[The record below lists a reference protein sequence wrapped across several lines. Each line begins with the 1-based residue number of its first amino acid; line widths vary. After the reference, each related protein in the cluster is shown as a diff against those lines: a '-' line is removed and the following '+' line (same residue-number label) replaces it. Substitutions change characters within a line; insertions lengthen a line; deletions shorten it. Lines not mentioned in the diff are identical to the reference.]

1 MAPPLPF
8 ASLSVQLRAFNRSA
22 RLFLLATIFSGV
34 VWSAWYLFFNF
45 YILERGF
52 GRDFLGLLN
61 ALPSVAALLFG
72 IPIGAL
78 SDRLGRKRSLL
89 LGVSV
94 AVLGMGLE
102 VTLLDPTL
110 LLVAAF
116 VGGLGNMLFY
126 ISQAP
131 FIMKVAQGETRTLL
145 FSLNFGLS
153 TLAGAVG
160 NLFAGQLPAL
170 FGDLLHVPTRSATSY
185 QAVLLMSVALSL
197 MTLIPLVLLREPA
210 AAPTAAAAPPA
221 KSTRWQVVRHP
232 LTMRL
237 ALPNMLIGL
246 GAAIL
251 IPYMNVFFHDRFDL
265 PDATLGVL
273 FSLLALF
280 TGLGSLLAPRL
291 VRWLGG
297 KIPAVVFTQSLSLVF
312 LLLLGFSPRL
322 WLVSLS
328 FLLRGTLMNMAAP
341 LYHAFALEQ
350 IRESEQGIV
359 NSVLELAWNIGWA
372 VGPYVSGVV
381 QQSAGFTPLFITTAV
396 LYALA
401 NLFIWQFFHKRE
413 AASIQE
419 AEASGAFTDVPGN

>member
-8 ASLSVQLRAFNRSA
+8 ASLSAQLRAFNRSA

-61 ALPSVAALLFG
+61 ALPSLAALLFG

-94 AVLGMGLE
+94 AVVCMGLE

-110 LLVAAF
+110 LLVVAF
-116 VGGLGNMLFY
+116 VEGLGNMLFY

-131 FIMKVAQGETRTLL
+131 FMMKVAQGETRTLL

-170 FGDLLHVPTRSATSY
+170 FGNLLRVPARSATAY

-197 MTLIPLVLLREPA
+197 LTLIPLALLREPA
-210 AAPTAAAAPPA
+210 AAPAAATPPA
-221 KSTRWQVVRHP
+221 KSARWQVVRHP
-232 LTMRL
+232 LTMGL

-273 FSLLALF
+273 FSLLALL

-359 NSVLELAWNIGWA
+359 NSVLELAWNVGWA

-381 QQSAGFTPLFITTAV
+381 QQSVGFTPLFMATTA

-413 AASIQE
+413 AASIQQ
-419 AEASGAFTDVPGN
+419 AKAPGVFTDVLGN

>member
-1 MAPPLPF
+1 MTPPLPLG
-8 ASLSVQLRAFNRSA
+8 SLSAQLRALNRSA

-34 VWSAWYLFFNF
+34 VWSAWFLFFNF

-94 AVLGMGLE
+94 AIICMGLE
-102 VTLLDPTL
+102 VTLLDPTW

-116 VGGLGNMLFY
+116 VGGMGNMLFY

-131 FIMKVAQGETRTLL
+131 FMMKVAQGETRTLL

-153 TLAGAVG
+153 TLSGAVG
-160 NLFAGQLPAL
+160 NVFAGQLPAL
-170 FGDLLHVPTRSATSY
+170 FGDMLHVPARSATAY

-197 MTLIPLVLLREPA
+197 MTLIPLALLREPA
-210 AAPTAAAAPPA
+210 VTSPAAAPPA
-221 KSTRWQVVRHP
+221 KSARWQVARHP
-232 LTMRL
+232 LTVRL

-265 PDATLGVL
+265 PDATLGIL
-273 FSLLALF
+273 FSLLALS

-312 LLLLGFSPRL
+312 LLLLGFSPYL
-322 WLVSLS
+322 WLASLG

-372 VGPYVSGVV
+372 IGPYVSGVV
-381 QQSAGFTPLFITTAV
+381 QQSAGFTPLFIATAV

-401 NLFIWQFFHKRE
+401 NLFAWLFFHKRE
-413 AASIQE
+413 TASIQE
-419 AEASGAFTDVPGN
+419 AESLSVFSDVLGD